1 MAKIV
6 LTNAK
11 LLVNSVDLSSWV
23 RQISIEYSAA
33 EVESTA
39 MGNAGQARL
48 AGLLDWSMDVTF
60 AQDFALTEVD
70 ATLFPLVGAAFF
82 AIEARPVNTART
94 TTNPAYVGNGILPSY
109 KPMGQKVGALA
120 EATVKFVGAD
130 GAALQRLTA

>member
-11 LLVNSVDLSSWV
+11 LLVNAVDLSSYV
-23 RQISIEYSAA
+23 RQISIDYSAA

-39 MGNAGQARL
+39 MGNAGQARI
-48 AGLLDWSMDVTF
+48 AGLLDWSMDVTL
-60 AQDFALTEVD
+60 AQDWALTEVD

-82 AIEARPVNTART
+82 AVEARPVNTGRS

-109 KPMGQKVGALA
+109 KPIGQKVGALA
-120 EATVKFVGAD
+120 EAVIKIVGAD
-130 GAALQRLTA
+130 GTALQRLTA

>member
-11 LLVNSVDLSSWV
+11 LLVNAVDLSTWV
-23 RQISIEYSAA
+23 RQISIDFTAA

-39 MGNAGQARL
+39 MGNAGVARL

-60 AQDFALTEVD
+60 AQDWALSAVD

-82 AIEARPVNTART
+82 AVEARAVNSARS

-120 EATVKFVGAD
+120 EAVVKIVGAD
-130 GAALQRLTA
+130 GAVLQRLVV